1 MPVSNI
7 VKEDPLVVNHYFLE
21 IDGEV
26 ISQLSEVSGLDV
38 ELEVSEFAQ
47 QLPNGQYSQRKTFA
61 KPKWTGEISVKRL
74 APLDAT
80 KDPLWKWFEDIRNKG
95 MSVSALNAQRKN
107 GSVVI
112 YDSSMK
118 EISRWN
124 FTNGWPSKISQD
136 AVTVSGN
143 EPIFETIT
151 IQHEKLD
158 RVK

>member
-1 MPVSNI
+1 MPLANI
-7 VKEDPLVVNHYFLE
+7 IKEDPLVVNHFFLE

-38 ELEVSEFAQ
+38 ELEVTDVAQ
-47 QLPNGQYSQRKTFA
+47 QLPNGQYSQRKAFS
-61 KPKWTGEISVKRL
+61 KPKWTGEISIKRL

-80 KDPLWKWFEDIRNKG
+80 KDALWKWFEAIRNKG
-95 MSVSALNAQRKN
+95 MAISALSDQRKN

-112 YDSSMK
+112 YDSSLK

-124 FTNGWPSKISQD
+124 FTNGWPSKIAQD
-136 AVTVSGN
+136 AVSVGGN
-143 EPIFETIT
+143 DPIFETVT